1 MKKTYLVIEVY
12 NCGDGYYPLVMS
24 AEPFA
29 TKRKA
34 RDHARWL
41 ARDLWKQYLME
52 NDLKPTGEDGWAFED
67 VWIKVDRALEWGFD
81 SAEDTINR
89 DIRVVEVEG

>member
-1 MKKTYLVIEVY
+1 MKKYLVLEIY
-12 NCGDGYYPLVMS
+12 NQRDGYYPLVMS

-41 ARDLWKQYLME
+41 AKDLWKQYLME
-52 NDLKPTGEDGWAFED
+52 NDLKPDGEYGWSFDD
-67 VWIKVDRALEWGFD
+67 VWIRVDMPLEWGFD
-81 SAEDTINR
+81 AVEDTINR
-89 DIRVVEVEG
+89 DIRVVEVEE